1 MRLILTPTRP
11 QPHTGG
17 GYRGGMANPLL
28 TDKAMGLGN
37 LNKQNDSWAPPTVQP
52 INDGPVSRWDGGV
65 MTVAGTASATM
76 MLLVLILASA
86 TVTWLSIDA
95 PAPGA
100 LVQIPFAWVI
110 GGFIIGFISV
120 MVGSFKPHLARIAGP
135 IYALAEGVV
144 LGAISRAY
152 SEQYNGIVLQ
162 AVGATLGVF
171 VVMLLL
177 YRSRIIKVTDRT
189 RRIVMGA
196 MMGLMAFYLV
206 SFIIGMFGS
215 MPSFIHDA
223 SPMGIAFSLFVAG
236 LAAFNLALDFDMIE
250 KGVANKL
257 PAHMEWF
264 CALGV
269 VVTLVWLYLEIL
281 RLLSKLRDR

>member
-1 MRLILTPTRP
+1 MITVVP
-11 QPHTGG
+11 
-17 GYRGGMANPLL
+17 MANPLL

-37 LNKQNDSWAPPTVQP
+37 LDKQNGSWAPPTVEP
-52 INDGPVSRWDGGV
+52 MNDGPVTRWDGGI

-76 MLLVLILASA
+76 MLLVLVLASA

-95 PAPGA
+95 PAPGEM
-100 LVQIPFAWVI
+100 VQIPFGWVI
-110 GGFIIGFISV
+110 GGFIVGLIAV

-206 SFIIGMFGS
+206 SFVIGMFGS
-215 MPSFIHDA
+215 MPSFINDA

-281 RLLSKLRDR
+281 RLLSKLRDN

>member
-1 MRLILTPTRP
+1 MVRD
-11 QPHTGG
+11 
-17 GYRGGMANPLL
+17 MSNPLL

-37 LNKQNDSWAPPTVQP
+37 LNTAENTWAPPGGQSVT
-52 INDGPVSRWDGGV
+52 DGPVSRWDGGL
-65 MTVAGTASATM
+65 MTVAGTASATI
-76 MLLVLILASA
+76 MLLILVLASA
-86 TVTWLSIDA
+86 TVTWISIDEPQA
-95 PAPGA
+95 GVITFPT
-100 LVQIPFAWVI
+100 AWAI
-110 GGFIIGFISV
+110 GGFV
-120 MVGSFKPHLARIAGP
+120 VGLIAAFTGILKPRLARYAGP
-135 IYALAEGVV
+135 VYALAEGVV

-152 SEQYNGIVLQ
+152 SEQYNGIVMQ

-196 MMGLMAFYLV
+196 MLGLMAFYLL
-206 SFIIGMFGS
+206 SFVMGIFGA
-215 MPSFIHDA
+215 MPSFISDA

-250 KGVANKL
+250 KGVENKL
-257 PAHMEWF
+257 PAYMEWY

-269 VVTLVWLYLEIL
+269 TITLVWLYLEIL
-281 RLLSKLRDR
+281 RLLAKLREN

>member
-1 MRLILTPTRP
+1 MATPVRATVWF
-11 QPHTGG
+11 
-17 GYRGGMANPLL
+17 MANPLL

-37 LNKQNDSWAPPTVQP
+37 LDKQNGSWAPPTVEP
-52 INDGPVSRWDGGV
+52 MNDGPVTRWDGGI

-100 LVQIPFAWVI
+100 LVQIPFGWVI
-110 GGFIIGFISV
+110 GGFIVGLIAV

-215 MPSFIHDA
+215 MPSLINDA
-223 SPMGIAFSLFVAG
+223 SPMGIGFSLFVAG

-250 KGVANKL
+250 KGAANKL

-281 RLLSKLRDR
+281 RLLSKLRER

>member
-1 MRLILTPTRP
+1 MATLVRATVLV
-11 QPHTGG
+11 
-17 GYRGGMANPLL
+17 MANPLL

-37 LNKQNDSWAPPTVQP
+37 LDKQNDSWAPPTVQP
-52 INDGPVSRWDGGV
+52 MNDGPVTRWDGGI

-95 PAPGA
+95 PAPGEM
-100 LVQIPFAWVI
+100 VQIPFAWVI
-110 GGFIIGFISV
+110 GGFIVGLIAV

-206 SFIIGMFGS
+206 SFVIGMFGS
-215 MPSFIHDA
+215 MPSFISDA
-223 SPMGIAFSLFVAG
+223 SPMGIAFS
-236 LAAFNLALDFDMIE
+236 LALDFDMIE

-264 CALGV
+264 CALGL

-281 RLLSKLRDR
+281 RLLSKLREN

>member
-1 MRLILTPTRP
+1 MLGVVTVVA
-11 QPHTGG
+11 
-17 GYRGGMANPLL
+17 MANPLL

-37 LNKQNDSWAPPTVQP
+37 LVKRNDSWAPPTVEP
-52 INDGPVSRWDGGV
+52 MNDGPVTRWDGGI
-65 MTVAGTASATM
+65 MTIAGTASATM

-95 PAPGA
+95 PAPGEM
-100 LVQIPFAWVI
+100 VQIPFGWVI
-110 GGFIIGFISV
+110 GGFIIGLIAV
-120 MVGSFKPHLARIAGP
+120 MVGSFKPHLARIAAP

-206 SFIIGMFGS
+206 SFVIGMFGS
-215 MPSFIHDA
+215 MPSFISDA

-236 LAAFNLALDFDMIE
+236 LAAFSLALDFDMIE

-264 CALGV
+264 CALGL

-281 RLLSKLRDR
+281 RLLSKLREN